1 MLIAILFTC
10 TYIIY
15 YLLIQRLVKKG
26 KSKVGEFN
34 FKTKKMKR
42 KLKLKPK
49 RHFMFIV
56 LPFSLIIA
64 FAITIIIY

>member
-10 TYIIY
+10 TI
-15 YLLIQRLVKKG
+15 IQRLVKRG

-49 RHFMFIV
+49 RHFMCIV
-56 LPFSLIIA
+56 LLFSLIIA
-64 FAITIIIY
+64 FTITIIIY